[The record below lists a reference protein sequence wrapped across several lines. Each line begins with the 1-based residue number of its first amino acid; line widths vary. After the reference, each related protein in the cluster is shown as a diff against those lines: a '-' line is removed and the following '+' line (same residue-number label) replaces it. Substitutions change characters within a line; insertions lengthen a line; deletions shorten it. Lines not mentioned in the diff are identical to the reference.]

1 MSQTTSDR
9 PDSDRRPALGE
20 ALLALG
26 AVAFGAAVVW
36 QTTQIRVTPAYATVG
51 PRTIPYVLGAG
62 LVLVGLWLLV
72 EALRGGGTAGPGA
85 DSEDVDPSLPTDWR
99 TVGLMVMALLVYL
112 VLIEPAGFILAST
125 ALFAGAAFAMG
136 SRRPVRDIPLGLVLA
151 TALYIGFTHGL
162 GLDLPAGILAGVLP

>member
-1 MSQTTSDR
+1 MSDTTTDR
-9 PDSDRRPALGE
+9 NRARPRPAIGE

-36 QTTQIRVTPAYATVG
+36 QTTQVRISPAYATVG
-51 PRTIPYVLGAG
+51 PRTIPYIVGGG

-72 EALRGGGTAGPGA
+72 EALRGGGTAVPSA
-85 DSEDVDPSLPTDWR
+85 DSEDVDPTLPTDWR
-99 TVGLMVMALLVYL
+99 TVGLLAAALLVYL

-136 SRRPVRDIPLGLVLA
+136 SRRPVRDFPLGLVLA
-151 TALYIGFTHGL
+151 TALYLGFTRGL
-162 GLDLPAGILAGVLP
+162 GLDLPAGLLTGVL